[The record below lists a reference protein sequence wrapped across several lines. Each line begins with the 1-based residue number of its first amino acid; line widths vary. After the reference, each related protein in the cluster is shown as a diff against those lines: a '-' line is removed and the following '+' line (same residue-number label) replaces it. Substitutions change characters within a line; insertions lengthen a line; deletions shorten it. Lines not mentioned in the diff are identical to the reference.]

1 MYEELAILMR
11 HELVGTIN
19 IFLVDAKFTANLF
32 MYLQYYKVQKDEL
45 IYREGDPRD
54 EIFFLLKG

>member
-1 MYEELAILMR
+1 MYEELSLLMR

-32 MYLQYYKVQKDEL
+32 MYL
-45 IYREGDPRD
+45 
-54 EIFFLLKG
+54 